1 MESSYE
7 KWKGEY
13 LPNDMED
20 DDKMLHIKE
29 AVDSLN
35 SIQKKIFL
43 TYVEL
48 GSYAATARE
57 FKVCA
62 STAKKYIKQIK
73 SLIWERL

>member
-1 MESSYE
+1 MENYE
-7 KWKGEY
+7 KWKDEY

-43 TYVEL
+43 TYAEL
-48 GSYAATARE
+48 GTYAAVARE
-57 FKVCA
+57 FKVCT
-62 STAKKYIKQIK
+62 STAKKYIKHIK
-73 SLIWERL
+73 ELIYERL

>member
-1 MESSYE
+1 MESDYD
-7 KWKGEY
+7 KWRDEY

-20 DDKMLHIKE
+20 DDKMSHIKE
-29 AVDSLN
+29 VVDSLN

-57 FKVCA
+57 FGVCTQ
-62 STAKKYIKQIK
+62 TAKRYIKRIK
-73 SLIWERL
+73 EIIYERL